1 MRTLG
6 RGNPGSSHLRELDS
20 VPPANSLCHVRRHVC
35 SSHGLGVDVFG
46 VRYSAHRRGHSP
58 HTQFRPPPRAL
69 QLVGKSSGPWDW
81 MVPTRSFT
89 HSGTAGQ
96 RPPSPGPA
104 LRDGLR
110 GRGATRGSLLGGLGI
125 LARRSPVFG
134 EWSPTGGGAEQ
145 DAGATRASP
154 LRPAAPLGPAS
165 LLGVGGT
172 FASPAV
178 PCEAPARAGAA
189 PCGPGD
195 DDDATHAR
203 HRPRKASGAV
213 WRFGPA
219 RSAPWYL
226 LARETGVAQWKP
238 SHPCCPFKFKIFR
251 CVGRRGRA
259 NGERRGAAVTE
270 GEAGVPSAPGATPLP
285 ACGRAASARGE
296 PCVHTGCTPRAHR
309 VHTACTRRAH
319 RAHTARTLRPGGGV
333 DRSICS
339 QTPCPRERS
348 RDASRG
354 GRCRGR
360 ETGEAEGMVVIY
372 L

>member
-110 GRGATRGSLLGGLGI
+110 GRGATRGRSSAASEFLLVGPPCLVSGV
-125 LARRSPVFG
+125 RRA
-134 EWSPTGGGAEQ
+134 GGAER

-195 DDDATHAR
+195 DVAIREKRAVRFGDSGPRGPRPGIYWHAR
-203 HRPRKASGAV
+203 PASRNGSRRIPA
-213 WRFGPA
+213 A
-219 RSAPWYL
+219 RSNL
-226 LARETGVAQWKP
+226 
-238 SHPCCPFKFKIFR
+238 KFF
-251 CVGRRGRA
+251 
-259 NGERRGAAVTE
+259 
-270 GEAGVPSAPGATPLP
+270 
-285 ACGRAASARGE
+285 
-296 PCVHTGCTPRAHR
+296 
-309 VHTACTRRAH
+309 
-319 RAHTARTLRPGGGV
+319 
-333 DRSICS
+333 
-339 QTPCPRERS
+339 
-348 RDASRG
+348 
-354 GRCRGR
+354 
-360 ETGEAEGMVVIY
+360 VV
-372 L
+372 